1 MANEHLVIL
10 PAEWYLKVGCSCTY
24 YAMFSTKYLETKK
37 FESPPHC
44 PNTWRAEPRKKT
56 LLALLICARPIL
68 FEKGKGVFLSGFP
81 PSPRGGG
88 GAFVGRTIQFRTTTR
103 SARAISHHYEFLIK

>member
-37 FESPPHC
+37 FEAPPHC
-44 PNTWRAEPRKKT
+44 PNTWRAEPRKEKCSFLFQKKSGT
-56 LLALLICARPIL
+56 RKSEKQGTFFFSGLPREARRWGGFRRAYGLIL
-68 FEKGKGVFLSGFP
+68 
-81 PSPRGGG
+81 
-88 GAFVGRTIQFRTTTR
+88 
-103 SARAISHHYEFLIK
+103 SHHALRASHQKVGLL

>member
-37 FESPPHC
+37 FEAPPHC
-44 PNTWRAEPRKKT
+44 PNTWKAEPQKEKCPFHFQKKLVARKS
-56 LLALLICARPIL
+56 
-68 FEKGKGVFLSGFP
+68 EKQGTFFFGVAERGEAVAGLSWSVRFSFKP
-81 PSPRGGG
+81 PR
-88 GAFVGRTIQFRTTTR
+88 TR
-103 SARAISHHYEFLIK
+103 SVRHHYLTLF